1 MTKKQILSKEQ
12 ISKRVTELGQDITR
26 DYQGGKLILVG
37 ILNGSFIFLADLA
50 RAVDLEVEIDFIRVA
65 SYGQSST
72 SSGQIALRKDIELD
86 LDSRDILLV
95 EDIID
100 TGRTIA
106 FLKDYFARKTANSVK
121 ICALI
126 DKKERREV
134 EVECDYAGF
143 TLDHGFLVG
152 YGLDFAEQY
161 RQLPGIYHLENPQVI
176 S

>member
-1 MTKKQILSKEQ
+1 MTKKIVLSREKINKRVIELGRI
-12 ISKRVTELGQDITR
+12 ISK
-26 DYQGGKLILVG
+26 DYQGKKLVLIGV
-37 ILNGSFIFLADLA
+37 LNGAFVFMADLA
-50 RAVDLEVEIDFIRVA
+50 RSIDLEVEIDFIRVA

-72 SSGQIALRKDIELD
+72 SSDQIALRKDIELD